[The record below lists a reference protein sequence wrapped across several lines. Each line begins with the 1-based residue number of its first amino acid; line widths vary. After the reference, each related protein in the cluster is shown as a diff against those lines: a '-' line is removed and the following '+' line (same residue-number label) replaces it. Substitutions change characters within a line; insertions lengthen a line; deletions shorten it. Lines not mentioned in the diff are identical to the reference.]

1 LDLGIYCLL
10 MDPDSDHF
18 KKVFSMNTNHKNA
31 AGDKLQSGLVLTV
44 TAGEC
49 PKFVGLLNAGFM
61 INVRVGESV
70 KTLLCDRLGLDQSYF
85 DERIQTLFLNSK
97 PVDDP
102 ATVVVKDGS
111 ILALSAAMPGL
122 VGATFRKGGKYRWM
136 RSSISHPDDS
146 DMTAGTTGWVT
157 VKLFN
162 LILKELGPF
171 FLEAGVWLK
180 GETIQTFFTDR
191 TSSLAGTIQS
201 VFLNGREVV
210 PETLLEL
217 EDKEEPIY
225 IKIVS
230 HTAKPDVL

>member
-1 LDLGIYCLL
+1 
-10 MDPDSDHF
+10 MDPGSDPF
-18 KKVFSMNTNHKNA
+18 KKVFPMNTNHKKV
-31 AGDKLQSGLVLTV
+31 AGDKLQPGLVMTV
-44 TAGEC
+44 TAAEV

-136 RSSISHPDDS
+136 RGSISHPGDS
-146 DMTAGTTGWVT
+146 DMTAGTTGWAT

-180 GETIQTFFTDR
+180 GKTIQAFFADR
-191 TSSLAGTIQS
+191 TSIMDSNILFAHWKGQEVAPGTIIEIEWPDEA
-201 VFLNGREVV
+201 V
-210 PETLLEL
+210 
-217 EDKEEPIY
+217 Y

-230 HTAKPDVL
+230 HTAKQDVL

>member
-1 LDLGIYCLL
+1 MNIN
-10 MDPDSDHF
+10 H
-18 KKVFSMNTNHKNA
+18 KKV
-31 AGDKLQSGLVLTV
+31 AGDKLQPGLVMTV
-44 TAGEC
+44 TAAEF

-70 KTLLCDRLGLDQSYF
+70 KTLLCDRLGLDRSYF

-102 ATVVVKDGS
+102 ATAVVKDGS

-146 DMTAGTTGWVT
+146 EVKAGRTGWVT

-180 GETIQTFFTDR
+180 GETIQAFFADR
-191 TSSLAGTIQS
+191 PSSLVGNIRS

-210 PETLLEL
+210 PEALLEL
-217 EDKEEPIY
+217 EGRDEPMN
-225 IKIVS
+225 IKILS
-230 HTAKPDVL
+230 DTADGQSPCCREKLAPKSP

>member
-1 LDLGIYCLL
+1 
-10 MDPDSDHF
+10 
-18 KKVFSMNTNHKNA
+18 MNTNHKNA

-49 PKFVGLLNAGFM
+49 PIFVGLLNAGFM
-61 INVRVGESV
+61 VKIRVGESV
-70 KTLLCDRLGLDQSYF
+70 QTFLCDRIGLDQSYF

-102 ATVVVKDGS
+102 ATAVVKNGS

-122 VGATFRKGGKYRWM
+122 VGATFRKGGRYGWM
-136 RSSISHPDDS
+136 RGSISHTGDS
-146 DMTAGTTGWVT
+146 DMTAGKTGWVT

-191 TSSLAGTIQS
+191 TSSLGGTIQS

-210 PETLLEL
+210 PEALLEL
-217 EDKEEPIY
+217 EGRDEPMK

-230 HTAKPDVL
+230 DTANPDISRKLQL

>member
-1 LDLGIYCLL
+1 
-10 MDPDSDHF
+10 
-18 KKVFSMNTNHKNA
+18 MNTNHKNA
-31 AGDKLQSGLVLTV
+31 LGDKLQSGLVMTV

-49 PKFVGLLNAGFM
+49 SKFVGLLNAGFM
-61 INVRVGESV
+61 INVQVGESV
-70 KTLLCDRLGLDQSYF
+70 KTLLCNRIGLDQTYF

-102 ATVVVKDGS
+102 ETAMVKDGS

-122 VGATFRKGGKYRWM
+122 VGATFRKGGRYSWM
-136 RSSISHPDDS
+136 RDSISHPDDS
-146 DMTAGTTGWVT
+146 DMAAGTTGWVT

-180 GETIQTFFTDR
+180 GETIQAFFTDR

-201 VFLNGREVV
+201 VFLNGREVA
-210 PETLLEL
+210 PNAILKIEWQ
-217 EDKEEPIY
+217 EEPIY
-225 IKIVS
+225 IKVIP
-230 HTAKPDVL
+230 HTAKQDVL